1 MSGKDGNIS
10 LHRLNA
16 RASKGGINCSL
27 MRVLWVT
34 RTVTFVTVGLLKRF
48 DWSGNVVSATSLD
61 RSPWPLALS
70 PINPALHQP
79 VIHSHFRSHSRLVG
93 VALYIDG
100 SGFSVLGH
108 GMRFLRFGL
117 GLGFRVWGLRFGV

>member
-70 PINPALHQP
+70 SPASTSNTQP
-79 VIHSHFRSHSRLVG
+79 LPKPLTVG
-93 VALYIDG
+93 GCGIV
-100 SGFSVLGH
+100 H
-108 GMRFLRFGL
+108 
-117 GLGFRVWGLRFGV
+117 